1 MKAVQ
6 CFTVALIAGVVLIA
20 QAQQKPAAPDSRA
33 SEPQKTDQR
42 ANTDALTLKDF
53 KNRIDKYV
61 ELHKRAAQGAPSL
74 KETNDPKSITTA
86 QDALASRIRADRSSA
101 QPGDIFTP
109 AIRDNFRRLLSPQL
123 KGEDGRD
130 AKKILKED
138 APAGVPL
145 KVNAK
150 YPEGAALPTVPANL
164 LLNLPTLPKEVE
176 YRIVGKHLILR
187 DTEADIIVDYIP
199 NAVRQ

>member
-1 MKAVQ
+1 MKAVL
-6 CFTVALIAGVVLIA
+6 FVAVALIVGVRLPA
-20 QAQQKPAAPDSRA
+20 EAQQGPAAPNARA
-33 SEPQKTDQR
+33 SEPQQTGQHV
-42 ANTDALTLKDF
+42 NTDALTLKDF
-53 KNRIDKYV
+53 KNRIDKYL
-61 ELHKRAAQGAPSL
+61 ELHKRAAQAVPAL

-86 QDALASRIRADRSSA
+86 QDALASRIRSERSSA

-130 AKKILKED
+130 AKKVLKDD

-150 YPEGAALPTVPANL
+150 YPQGAALPTVPASL
-164 LLNLPTLPKEVE
+164 LLSLPTLPKEVE
-176 YRIVGKHLILR
+176 YRIVGQHLILR